1 MTPANPTPP
10 NRGIVLVTTLILLL
24 IMTVLGISAL
34 RATTLE
40 ERMSGNWRD
49 RNLALQAAEAG
60 LRAGERFIGPL
71 TVAPTPHAYP
81 CATDESCEVFDPA
94 DSAKRPTEDGLMS
107 SNSADREEWVQQSR
121 EYDRDEDA
129 GRDVP
134 GAAALPRYLIEH
146 RGHIRDHLVTGFGS
160 AHETGRDQYRITA
173 RGTGQTAVA
182 RSVLQSLYIKRYN

>member
-1 MTPANPTPP
+1 MTRASLPLA

-24 IMTVLGISAL
+24 IMSVLGISAL

-81 CATDESCEVFDPA
+81 CSADQTCEVFDPA
-94 DSAKRPTEDGLMS
+94 DSSKRPTEDGLMS
-107 SNSADREEWVQQSR
+107 ANAADRDEWAEQSR
-121 EYDRDEDA
+121 EYDRNDD
-129 GRDVP
+129 GRDMP
-134 GAAALPRYLIEH
+134 GVAALPRHLIEH

>member
-1 MTPANPTPP
+1 MTRASLPLA

-24 IMTVLGISAL
+24 IMSVLGISAL

-81 CATDESCEVFDPA
+81 CSVDQTCEVFDPA
-94 DSAKRPTEDGLMS
+94 DSSKRPTEDGLMS
-107 SNSADREEWVQQSR
+107 ANAADRDEWAEQSR
-121 EYDRDEDA
+121 EYDSNDD

-134 GAAALPRYLIEH
+134 GVAALPRYLIEH

>member
-1 MTPANPTPP
+1 MTPVAPP
-10 NRGIVLVTTLILLL
+10 FANRGIVLVTTLILLL
-24 IMTVLGISAL
+24 IMSVLGISAL

-60 LRAGERFIGPL
+60 LRSGERFIGPL
-71 TVAPTPHAYP
+71 AVAPTPRAYP
-81 CATDESCEVFDPA
+81 CTADQSCEVFDPS

-107 SNSADREEWVQQSR
+107 SNPADREEWAEQSR
-121 EYDRDEDA
+121 EYDRNDD
-129 GRDVP
+129 GRDVA
-134 GAAALPRYLIEH
+134 GVAALPRYLIEH

-173 RGTGQTAVA
+173 HGTGQTAVA